1 MIASGPALVLQP
13 TASPVTAT
21 TSAHRQAVSRSAK
34 ERPTST
40 AGRHIGNTRN
50 RFQQALTDPS
60 LPLRDRVRMACSL
73 GAVFGGLLM
82 AGHAFDNVPNAE
94 LGSQIRDAL
103 RDLVAD
109 HSA

>member
-1 MIASGPALVLQP
+1 LLAAWPAGPGHCYSVVRRRKNRDASGAA
-13 TASPVTAT
+13 TARISTI
-21 TSAHRQAVSRSAK
+21 QA
-34 ERPTST
+34 
-40 AGRHIGNTRN
+40 
-50 RFQQALTDPS
+50 PS

-94 LGSQIRDAL
+94 LGSQIRDAI

-109 HSA
+109 PGS